1 MSSEQKKYLI
11 LVVDDSEINRIMLM
25 EMLKNSYD
33 IIEASNG
40 EEAIALIKA
49 YGYKIDLILLDI
61 VMPVMDG
68 FQMLRIMNQNDWIN
82 HIPVIM
88 ISAES
93 DDSSIKN
100 AYDLGVTDYIQRPYR
115 SYSIHKR
122 IDNTLKLYSKQ
133 KILLDIA
140 KEQVF
145 QKEKDSRMMINILGH
160 IVEFRNSESGMHV
173 HHIQTITRLI
183 LRNLVSISDKYN
195 LSDNDIL
202 QICTASALHDI
213 GKITI
218 DDKIL
223 NKPGKLTKEEFEIMK
238 THTSAGAEML
248 KELPIYQKK
257 TLVNLAYQIC
267 RWHHERYD
275 GKGYPDGLKGEEIPI
290 SAQVVSI
297 ADVYDALTSERCY
310 KKAFSHEK
318 AMEMIFDGQCGT
330 FNPLLLECLKNI
342 QNDIAD
348 AIQAD
353 ELGVMDKQIL
363 SRAAE
368 EIVED
373 RISDESVYHSQLLAD
388 EQAKRIYFTQDV
400 KEIQFEYDSLL
411 ETITLSEYGAE
422 FLGMKNRVIYPHQ
435 KENDF
440 LCENRA
446 ELIERL
452 HKTTFQNPDI
462 EPFEAVITYN
472 GITHKYRIMA
482 RSLWSG
488 DNRPKYTGAIG
499 RIIDLDILRRN
510 Q

>member
-223 NKPGKLTKEEFEIMK
+223 NKPGRLTKEEFEIMK

>member
-1 MSSEQKKYLI
+1 MNSEQKKYLI

-223 NKPGKLTKEEFEIMK
+223 NKPGRLTKEEFEIMK

-248 KELPIYQKK
+248 KELPVYQKK

-388 EQAKRIYFTQDV
+388 EQAKRIYFTQDI

-488 DNRPKYTGAIG
+488 DNKPKYTGAIG

>member
-223 NKPGKLTKEEFEIMK
+223 NKPGRLTKEEFEIMK

-248 KELPIYQKK
+248 KELPVYQKK